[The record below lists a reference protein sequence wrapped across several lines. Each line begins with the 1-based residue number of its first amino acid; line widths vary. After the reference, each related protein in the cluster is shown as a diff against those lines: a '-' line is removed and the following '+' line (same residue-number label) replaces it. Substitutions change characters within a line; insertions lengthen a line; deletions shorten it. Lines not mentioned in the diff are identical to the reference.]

1 MSNLKKLKQEYDAI
15 PIPEELSVRVGQEIA
30 KSREK
35 QQKKAQPNR
44 FVRTLRP
51 LGAKAQPNWFVR
63 TLRPLGAIAAAAGVV
78 FTLALNTIPAFAL
91 EAAQLPFIGSIARV
105 LTFRSYETEQ
115 NGIAVSVEIPSIEMI
130 EKDTGIQVDAI
141 NQEILNRCNQYADE
155 ALARAEEYRTA
166 FFATGGTPEEW
177 AAHNVQITVN
187 YEILHQ
193 DEDYLSFVVKGFQS
207 WSSAG
212 NETRYYN
219 LDLRT
224 GEEVTLKDLL
234 GDDYEALVNDSIRQ
248 QIGEREKEGAVFFSE
263 DAGGFSGI
271 TENTKFYINAGH
283 NPVIVF
289 DKYEIANGA
298 MGEIEFEITKTPQ
311 SLEALL
317 GEDYEAY
324 LTKTVTM
331 QMENRMDKNPD
342 VAYYPV
348 TDKAPL
354 SDYAPIGAETQF
366 EVDADGYLVITF
378 PAGTVTDAAN
388 GIQTFR
394 IQKVGE
400 E

>member
-1 MSNLKKLKQEYDAI
+1 MSRLKNMKREYDAI
-15 PIPEELSVRVGQEIA
+15 PIPEELSMRVGQEIA

-35 QQKKAQPNR
+35 QRKKAQPNW
-44 FVRTLRP
+44 VS
-51 LGAKAQPNWFVR
+51 R

-91 EAAQLPFIGSIARV
+91 EAAQLPVIGNLARV

-115 NGIAVSVEIPSIEMI
+115 NGIGISVEIPSIEMI
-130 EKDTGIQVDAI
+130 EKDTGIRVDAI
-141 NQEILNRCNQYADE
+141 NQEILNRCNQYAAE
-155 ALARAEEYRTA
+155 ALARAEEYRAA
-166 FFATGGTPEEW
+166 FLATGGTPEEW
-177 AAHNVQITVN
+177 AAHNIQITVN
-187 YEILHQ
+187 YEILQQ
-193 DEDYLSFVVKGFQS
+193 DEDFLSFVVRGYQN

-224 GEEVTLKDLL
+224 GAEVTLKDLL
-234 GDDYEALVNDSIRQ
+234 GDDYEAVVNDSIRR
-248 QIGEREKEGAVFFSE
+248 QIAQREKNGAVFFPE
-263 DAGGFSGI
+263 DAGGFTGI
-271 TENTKFYINAGH
+271 TENTKFYISPDH

-298 MGEIEFEITKTPQ
+298 AGEISFEITKNPQ
-311 SLEALL
+311 TLEALL
-317 GEDYEAY
+317 GEDYAAY
-324 LTKTVTM
+324 LTKTITM
-331 QMENRMDKNPD
+331 QMENRMEKDPD

-354 SDYAPIGAETQF
+354 SDYAAIGEETQF
-366 EVDADGYLVITF
+366 EVDAEGYLVIIF

-388 GIQTFR
+388 GIQYFR

-400 E
+400 AK